1 MTQDS
6 YQQFCPVAMAAEILC
21 RRWTLLLLRE
31 LLLGSVRFNTLRR
44 GLPRM
49 SSALL
54 ASRLRE
60 LEAAG
65 IVARTPISS
74 KTGTCEYLLTAA
86 GRELRPIVE
95 AVGVWGQR
103 WVAAETTLRHLDA
116 DLLMWDV
123 RRRIDASP
131 MPDRRS
137 TVQFILK
144 DRPVKKRNYWLIV
157 EKGRDADLCTL
168 DPGYEVDLYVST
180 DLRALTEIWLGY
192 TSIAHALRI
201 GRLSLTGRQQLSST
215 FSTWFTLSPLAVV
228 KKQAGHHGGI
238 SPEIPLAHGQPAR

>member
-6 YQQFCPVAMAAEILC
+6 YQQFCPIAMAAEILC

-31 LLLGSVRFNTLRR
+31 LLLGSVRFNALRR

-54 ASRLRE
+54 ASRLRD

-65 IVARTPISS
+65 IVIRTPISS
-74 KTGTCEYLLTAA
+74 ETDTCEYRLTAA

-95 AVGVWGQR
+95 TVGIWGQR

-123 RRRIDASP
+123 RRRIDAAP
-131 MPDRRS
+131 MTGRRS
-137 TVQFILK
+137 TIQFILS
-144 DRPVKKRNYWLIV
+144 DRPVKKRNYWMIV
-157 EKGRDADLCTL
+157 EDGQDVDLCTI
-168 DPGYEVDLYVST
+168 DPGYDVDLYVST

-192 TSIAHALRI
+192 TSIANARRD
-201 GRLSLTGRQQLSST
+201 GRLILTGRQQLAST
-215 FSTWFTLSPLAVV
+215 FGTWFTLSPLAKVE
-228 KKQAGHHGGI
+228 KQTASHRTVHERDALQVR
-238 SPEIPLAHGQPAR
+238 SRL